1 MDEEK
6 RGRGRPAGSKNKT
19 PAQGRKT
26 LFQSMSVSG
35 KPEEIA
41 ALKKRATSVGKS
53 VSRLVLDA
61 LAEGKL

>member
-1 MDEEK
+1 
-6 RGRGRPAGSKNKT
+6 
-19 PAQGRKT
+19 
-26 LFQSMSVSG
+26 MSVSG

-41 ALKKRATSVGKS
+41 ALKERAVSVGKS